1 VSDWFAHMR
10 RGDFAAAWSIS
21 DAILAEHAGVSCTHL
36 PRHEQWIWDGTPLD
50 GKRVL
55 IRCYHGL
62 GDTIQFA
69 RFFPRVADI
78 AAEVTVWAQ
87 PSLIPLLETMDPRVR
102 YLPLHDGA
110 PEGTY
115 DVEVESMELGHVFR
129 ATLET
134 LPGPAFRRIGSEAQ
148 RLRETRHVPASVSLC
163 ACEPL
168 SRRAG
173 IVWRAGD
180 WDPQRS
186 IPIDLLDPLFDLP
199 NLTFYS
205 LQRGETDPRLIA
217 LEGVDDPLQTARLM
231 LTLDLVISVDTFPA
245 HLAGSLGVPVFTLL
259 PYACDWRWMEGRE
272 DSPWY
277 PSMRLF
283 RQPRPGDWEA
293 VVDAVRYAIAM
304 SDESKKNVSDSLHDW
319 GIDVDKFKER
329 AKESLDTAKGD
340 LSEITGT
347 LRQTL
352 VQAKDV
358 VLGLQRGGSPAA
370 AELKAGF
377 ERAWQEIE
385 GAFRSAREK
394 ATAPKAEETAAASEP
409 EPEPP
414 SEQEPPSP
422 S

>member
-1 VSDWFAHMR
+1 MR

-50 GKRVL
+50 RKRVL

-69 RFFPRVADI
+69 RFFPVVAEI
-78 AAEVTVWAQ
+78 ASEVTVWAQ
-87 PSLIPLLETMDPRVR
+87 PSLIPLLETMDARVR
-102 YLPLHDGA
+102 YLPLHDGT

-115 DVEVESMELGHVFR
+115 DAEAESMELGHVFR
-129 ATLET
+129 VELAARSSQLAGGAPVPYLLRAESCQ
-134 LPGPAFRRIGSEAQ
+134 LRAARYLLRAESCQLRADSRRIG
-148 RLRETRHVPASVSLC
+148 V
-163 ACEPL
+163 
-168 SRRAG
+168 
-173 IVWRAGD
+173 VWRAGD

-186 IPIDLLDPLFDLP
+186 IPIDVLAPLFDLP
-199 NLTFYS
+199 GVTFYS

-217 LEGVDDPLQTARLM
+217 LDGVDDPLQTARLM
-231 LTLDLVISVDTFPA
+231 LDLDLVISVDTFPA

-272 DSPWY
+272 NSPWY

-293 VVDAVRYAIAM
+293 VIGAVRYAIAM
-304 SDESKKNVSDSLHDW
+304 SDDSKKTVSDSLHDW

-385 GAFRSAREK
+385 SAFRSAREK
-394 ATAPKAEETAAASEP
+394 ATAPKAEPETAAAS